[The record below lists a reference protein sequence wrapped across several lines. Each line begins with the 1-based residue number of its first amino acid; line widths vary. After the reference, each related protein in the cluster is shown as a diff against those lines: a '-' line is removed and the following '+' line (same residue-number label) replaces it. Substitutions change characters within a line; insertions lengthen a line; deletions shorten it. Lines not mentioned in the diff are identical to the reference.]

1 MVNEFT
7 STKVD
12 EFLSDSQDVMTANKI
27 THSAK
32 ILIMIGLAAGVF
44 GGFVGLGG
52 GVIMIPAM
60 IYLLG
65 MSQFEAQGTSLA
77 VMLPPVGILAA
88 MNYYKAGQLNWKY
101 ALIIAITFTLGGFI
115 GSKLALNI
123 PVTTVKKI
131 FGFVLLGI
139 GLNIILGK

>member
-1 MVNEFT
+1 MNASV
-7 STKVD
+7 
-12 EFLSDSQDVMTANKI
+12 LL
-27 THSAK
+27 
-32 ILIMIGLAAGVF
+32 ILVLIGFFAGVF

-52 GVIMIPAM
+52 GVIMIPAL

-65 MSQFEAQGTSLA
+65 LGQLEAQGTSLA

-101 ALIIAITFTLGGFI
+101 ALIIAITFTIGGFF
-115 GSKLALNI
+115 GSKIALDI
-123 PVTTVKKI
+123 PVATVKKI

-139 GLNIILGK
+139 SLNIILGR

>member
-1 MVNEFT
+1 MNLYVF
-7 STKVD
+7 
-12 EFLSDSQDVMTANKI
+12 I
-27 THSAK
+27 
-32 ILIMIGLAAGVF
+32 ILILIGFAAGVF

-88 MNYYKAGQLNWKY
+88 MNYYKAGHLNWKY

-115 GSKLALNI
+115 GSKIALDI
-123 PVTTVKKI
+123 PVSTIKKI

-139 GLNIILGK
+139 SLNIILGK